1 VYVCTHKSE
10 GEYIMRKAVLAIC
23 LAISVFGFALESRAS
38 VVDFESLYHDDS
50 DIVDHGRVYEEDGF
64 VLTNLGGVGS
74 SLSASFAT
82 LGAQLDGLYT
92 GSTALLNDNDGGVT
106 LLTSAGGLAFT
117 LDSIDLAELFAAD
130 VTFDV
135 TFTGYLTTGGV
146 VSQTFALDGLYG
158 AQRFEFGSDFTDLA
172 FVIWTQTPEY
182 HQFDNIVAS
191 AVPIPGAVWLLG
203 SGLLGL
209 IGFRRRLH

>member
-1 VYVCTHKSE
+1 
-10 GEYIMRKAVLAIC
+10 
-23 LAISVFGFALESRAS
+23 
-38 VVDFESLYHDDS
+38 LYK
-50 DIVDHGRVYEEDGF
+50 
-64 VLTNLGGVGS
+64 
-74 SLSASFAT
+74 
-82 LGAQLDGLYT
+82 
-92 GSTALLNDNDGGVT
+92 GSTALLNDNDRGAT

-135 TFTGYLTTGGV
+135 TFTGYLTTGGI
-146 VSQTFALDGLYG
+146 VSRTFTLDGLFG
-158 AQRFEFGSDFTDLA
+158 AQTFEFGSDFNDLA

-209 IGFRRRLH
+209 IGFRRRLYY